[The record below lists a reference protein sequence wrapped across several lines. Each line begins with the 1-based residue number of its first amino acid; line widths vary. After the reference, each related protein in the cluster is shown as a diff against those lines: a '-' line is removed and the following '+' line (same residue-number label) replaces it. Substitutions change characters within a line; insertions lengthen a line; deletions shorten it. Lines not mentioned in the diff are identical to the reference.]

1 LGSAFF
7 LISIN
12 DFPDCHAMQTL
23 LFADDTA
30 LITLCRAQIYLI
42 YKHYYIYTI
51 LIIYF
56 IHYINDILKHYI
68 NNILD
73 NAKKWLIQNK

>member
-1 LGSAFF
+1 
-7 LISIN
+7 
-12 DFPDCHAMQTL
+12 MQTL